1 MSFCQMSK
9 QAGIDSPFI
18 SIIIPA
24 LNEEAVIGHCLRSIR
39 RLNTEH
45 FCCEIIV
52 VDNGSD
58 DNTTQIS
65 ESYGATVLIKK
76 GGTISSL
83 RNYGAKASRG
93 DILAFLDAD
102 CVVPKDWLERS
113 LHYLKENSSVI
124 LGFRLSIPDGSNWV
138 ARCWDLLFV
147 NRYSKGEVDWVPTG
161 NMIMNRETFVS
172 VGGFNEKLE
181 TNEDIDFCF
190 RAKKHGCKIIA
201 SAETSVI
208 NLRPPESLTRI
219 FKKEL
224 WHGKEAFS
232 VFWADVFDGKS
243 INLFKAKNSKVVSY
257 SLFYL
262 TCILFFL
269 FSLILLFSGK
279 TPSLLPIALICPL
292 IVSFFL
298 AIKYVM
304 STQKYG
310 LIFGMTILLMTYG
323 FSRALGLLLYN
334 TLKK

>member
-1 MSFCQMSK
+1 MSFT
-9 QAGIDSPFI
+9 FI

-24 LNEEAVIGHCLRSIR
+24 LNEESVINQSLASIQH
-39 RLNTEH
+39 LITGNLPIEL
-45 FCCEIIV
+45 IV
-52 VDNGSD
+52 VDNGSS
-58 DNTTQIS
+58 DNTIHIS
-65 ESYGATVLIKK
+65 ENHGAKVLIKRE
-76 GGTISSL
+76 GTISSL
-83 RNYGAKASRG
+83 RNYGVKASRG

-113 LHYLKENSSVI
+113 LYYLKENSSVI

-138 ARCWDLLFV
+138 ARCWDLLFMK
-147 NRYSKGEVDWVPTG
+147 RYSTGEVDWVPTG
-161 NMIMNRETFVS
+161 NMVMDRKTFIS
-172 VGGFNEKLE
+172 VGGFNEELE

-208 NLRPPESLTRI
+208 NLRPPESLKRI

-224 WHGKEAFS
+224 WHGKEAFR
-232 VFWADVFDGKS
+232 VFLLDVFDSKR
-243 INLFKAKNSKVVSY
+243 INLFKAKNSKVIAY

-269 FSLILLFSGK
+269 FSLVLVFSGK
-279 TPSLLPIALICPL
+279 TPSLLLIALMCPMV
-292 IVSFFL
+292 VSFFL

-304 STQKYG
+304 STKRYD
-310 LIFGMTILLMTYG
+310 LIFGMTILLMAYG
-323 FSRALGLLLYN
+323 ISRALGLLSCN

>member
-1 MSFCQMSK
+1 MNK
-9 QAGIDSPFI
+9 KEKINSPFI

-24 LNEEAVIGHCLRSIR
+24 LNEEAFIGNCLTSIKK
-39 RLNTEH
+39 LNTENL
-45 FCCEIIV
+45 CCEIIV

-65 ESYGATVLIKK
+65 ESYGARVLIKK
-76 GGTISSL
+76 DGTISAL
-83 RNYGAKASRG
+83 RNYGARASKG
-93 DILAFLDAD
+93 EVLAFLDAD
-102 CVVPKDWLERS
+102 CMVPNDWLERS
-113 LHYLKENSSVI
+113 LYYLSENDSTI

-147 NRYSKGEVDWVPTG
+147 KRYSTGEVDWVPTG
-161 NMIMNRETFVS
+161 NMVMNRKTFIS
-172 VGGFNEKLE
+172 VGGFNEGLE

-201 SAETSVI
+201 STETSVI

-224 WHGKEAFS
+224 WHGKEAFR
-232 VFWADVFDGKS
+232 VFLSDVFDSKR
-243 INLFKAKNSKVVSY
+243 INLFKAKNSKVIAY

-262 TCILFFL
+262 MCILFFL
-269 FSLILLFSGK
+269 FSLILVFSGK
-279 TPSLLPIALICPL
+279 TPSLLLIALMCPMV
-292 IVSFFL
+292 VSFFL

-304 STQKYG
+304 STKKYD
-310 LIFGMTILLMTYG
+310 LIFGMTILLMAYG
-323 FSRALGLLLYN
+323 FSRALGLLSCN